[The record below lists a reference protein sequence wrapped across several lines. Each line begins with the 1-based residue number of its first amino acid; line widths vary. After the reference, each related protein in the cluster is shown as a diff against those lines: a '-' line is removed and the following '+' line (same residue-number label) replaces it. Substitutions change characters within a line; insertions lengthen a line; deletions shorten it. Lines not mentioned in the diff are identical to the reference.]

1 MRRSLYLSQVGAAA
15 IVLLGTLIS
24 GSALAQLVTTLSVTA
39 ARQASQLRPDAQGN
53 SIDVINHT
61 TTANYIV
68 TVRNTGT
75 SRAFGVSVN
84 GTLVLPA
91 SPAAPTQITTVT
103 PSPTCTVGSDKLSFS
118 CTNVGTLEASLPD
131 GMLPDGGF
139 LPSTTTTITVTVSL
153 GLPPSGSACTA
164 GLPLGTVTATAS
176 ATNAPPVSNSTSN
189 TTILPL
195 ADLAVTLTGPNTAK
209 EGATITFQA
218 TAQNNGP
225 CAANRV
231 LLTNDDAPVGGKGA
245 GLLFQSNSGGCTGG
259 FPCLLG
265 NPWPAGASVNITS
278 SYVVANLRDTITS
291 LTSTGDPNELDI
303 ASMNTNN
310 PDGGTPLAF
319 ATLDP
324 VTSNNAAI
332 TQTVVTNTSGCNSVG
347 ISTLTLFGLAVVA
360 AVFILRQRRRS

>member
-1 MRRSLYLSQVGAAA
+1 
-15 IVLLGTLIS
+15 
-24 GSALAQLVTTLSVTA
+24 
-39 ARQASQLRPDAQGN
+39 
-53 SIDVINHT
+53 
-61 TTANYIV
+61 
-68 TVRNTGT
+68 
-75 SRAFGVSVN
+75 
-84 GTLVLPA
+84 
-91 SPAAPTQITTVT
+91 
-103 PSPTCTVGSDKLSFS
+103 
-118 CTNVGTLEASLPD
+118 
-131 GMLPDGGF
+131 
-139 LPSTTTTITVTVSL
+139 
-153 GLPPSGSACTA
+153 
-164 GLPLGTVTATAS
+164 LGTVTATAS